1 MTENSSSS
9 SSSKDWVEV
18 LVAIGRIEEGIK
30 GLRDSIDRLDK
41 KSDNQADDISEMQME
56 IQRLKTS
63 KNTTKE
69 NVALIASVLAI
80 TVASA
85 SVLGVLGLV

>member
-1 MTENSSSS
+1 MPESSASNN
-9 SSSKDWVEV
+9 KEWVEV

-30 GLRDSIDRLDK
+30 GLRESIDRLDK
-41 KSDNQADDISEMQME
+41 KSDNQAEDISEMQLE
-56 IQRLKTS
+56 IQQLKTS
-63 KNTTKE
+63 KSTTKE

-85 SVLGVLGLV
+85 TVLGVLGLV

>member
-1 MTENSSSS
+1 MPENSTSNNRE
-9 SSSKDWVEV
+9 WVEV

-41 KSDNQADDISEMQME
+41 KSDTQADDIQELQLE
-56 IQRLKTS
+56 VQQLKTS

-69 NVALIASVLAI
+69 NIALVASIFAILVALI
-80 TVASA
+80 
-85 SVLGVLGLV
+85 SVLGTTGQL

>member
-1 MTENSSSS
+1 MAEISNGN
-9 SSSKDWVEV
+9 SSKDWVEV

-30 GLRDSIDRLDK
+30 GLRESIDRLDK
-41 KSDNQADDISEMQME
+41 KSDNQADDIQEMQLE
-56 IQRLKTS
+56 IQQLKTS

-69 NVALIASVLAI
+69 NVALIASILAI